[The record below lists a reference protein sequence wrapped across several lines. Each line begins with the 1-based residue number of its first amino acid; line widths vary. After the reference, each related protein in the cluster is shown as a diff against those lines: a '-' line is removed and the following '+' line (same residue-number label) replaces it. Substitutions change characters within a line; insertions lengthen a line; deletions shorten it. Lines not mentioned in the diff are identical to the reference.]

1 MATNRLHQ
9 DYTVAWLCA
18 LPCEMAAA
26 EAMLDERH
34 PDLPTAKEDDNT
46 YVLGRVYSHN
56 VVIACCRS
64 GVYGT
69 TSASTCAIQLQVT
82 FKSIRFFLLVG
93 IGGGAP
99 TDKADI
105 RLGDVVVS
113 KPTRE
118 FGGVV
123 QYDYGKTISGGG
135 FERTGLLN
143 KPRSVLLTAL
153 ARLEAAH
160 KAAPSK
166 MPTLL
171 AEMLERNPGMG
182 KFTYQGRDRDILFD
196 SEYDHCDENDTCD
209 YCDTQR
215 VVVRPDRT
223 SCEPVV
229 HYGLIASGNQVI
241 KHAKTRDRL
250 ARELGI
256 LCFEMEAAGVMDDF
270 QCLVVRGICD
280 YSDSHKNKQ
289 WQEYAAATAAA
300 FAKELLSVV
309 HAVQILDTP
318 VLKSDGTSFLEMVGI
333 PSFHSPNSHLLA
345 LRYHASPPCG
355 KKCALD
361 MAVRQDGRYGA
372 SVFKIAFTD
381 DMV

>member
-1 MATNRLHQ
+1 MATNRLPQ

-26 EAMLDERH
+26 EAMLDEKH
-34 PDLPTAKEDDNT
+34 PDLPTATEDGNA
-46 YVLGRVYSHN
+46 YVLGRVFRHN

-69 TSASTCAIQLQVT
+69 TSASTCAVQLQAT

-99 TDKADI
+99 TSKVDI

-113 KPTRE
+113 KPTRD

-123 QYDYGKTISGGG
+123 QYDYGKTINGGG
-135 FERTGLLN
+135 FERTGVLN
-143 KPRSVLLTAL
+143 KPQPVLLTAL

-160 KAAPSK
+160 KLAPSK
-166 MPTLL
+166 IPALL
-171 AEMLERNPGMG
+171 SEMREKYPRMRKSSRYPG
-182 KFTYQGRDRDILFD
+182 KDQDILFQ
-196 SEYDHCDENDTCD
+196 SEYEHCEPEESCD
-209 YCDTQR
+209 ICCDTSRQVFR
-215 VVVRPDRT
+215 TARPD
-223 SCEPVV
+223 CGPII

-241 KHAKTRDRL
+241 KHARTRDRL
-250 ARELGI
+250 AEELGI
-256 LCFEMEAAGVMDDF
+256 LCFEMEAAGVMDHF

-309 HAVQILDTP
+309 HTVQMVDAPLAQ
-318 VLKSDGTSFLEMVGI
+318 SDGKL
-333 PSFHSPNSHLLA
+333 
-345 LRYHASPPCG
+345 
-355 KKCALD
+355 
-361 MAVRQDGRYGA
+361 
-372 SVFKIAFTD
+372 
-381 DMV
+381 